1 MRKLATS
8 LACEFA
14 IDDTSIIDLGCSRGG
29 SLVPII
35 ENVGARNHYIGL
47 EISAPMREAAIRRFS
62 NISDIKVEIRNTDL
76 RHEFPNESSSVV
88 LSILT
93 LQFVPIE
100 YRQQILSKAFNSLV
114 KGGAF
119 ILVEKILGR
128 DSELNDMFVKL
139 YYDTKGENGYTE
151 EQILEKWS
159 KKYKDSIDCDNPKG
173 FSQKNHCQGKKK
185 NSNKIESKEATDSG
199 AVGGG
204 FSPPIGF
211 KPSKFVS
218 DSFKGTPSKGEF
230 KEGASSASSGSYETP
245 AAWAKSTNK
254 KDWRGR
260 SKTQIPGGAFVQV
273 NKKCKTFPYCNQ
285 GDIKALNISKN
296 EAVKEAIKNISKKY
310 NLSESVIVSILEHEY
325 EVLSKRGK

>member
-1 MRKLATS
+1 MKIIEQTNKNLN
-8 LACEFA
+8 
-14 IDDTSIIDLGCSRGG
+14 SIIMKAFSDSGTFQKPESMTAISQEMTNLKK
-29 SLVPII
+29 
-35 ENVGARNHYIGL
+35 EETKEE
-47 EISAPMREAAIRRFS
+47 EIIRRK
-62 NISDIKVEIRNTDL
+62 IKKSDITN
-76 RHEFPNESSSVV
+76 
-88 LSILT
+88 
-93 LQFVPIE
+93 
-100 YRQQILSKAFNSLV
+100 ILSNK
-114 KGGAF
+114 
-119 ILVEKILGR
+119 KI
-128 DSELNDMFVKL
+128 KL
-139 YYDTKGENGYTE
+139 DKPITKIFTTTK

-204 FSPPIGF
+204 FSPSIGF

-273 NKKCKTFPYCNQ
+273 KKKCKTFPYCNQ
-285 GDIKALNISKN
+285 GDINALKITKPNKKIKS
-296 EAVKEAIKNISKKY
+296 EQIIKE
-310 NLSESVIVSILEHEY
+310 
-325 EVLSKRGK
+325 LSKEHNIDEKLIKKLITLESRNKK

>member
-1 MRKLATS
+1 MVALLHKILKPGEDFLTFVGSTVNKVYESTLAK
-8 LACEFA
+8 
-14 IDDTSIIDLGCSRGG
+14 I
-29 SLVPII
+29 P
-35 ENVGARNHYIGL
+35 
-47 EISAPMREAAIRRFS
+47 
-62 NISDIKVEIRNTDL
+62 
-76 RHEFPNESSSVV
+76 
-88 LSILT
+88 
-93 LQFVPIE
+93 FVP
-100 YRQQILSKAFNSLV
+100 QAKTF
-114 KGGAF
+114 
-119 ILVEKILGR
+119 VEKNKIKLPIG
-128 DSELNDMFVKL
+128 KL
-139 YYDTKGENGYTE
+139 YSIGNTKSKQISEITTKKD
-151 EQILEKWS
+151 ILEKWS

-260 SKTQIPGGAFVQV
+260 SKTQIPGGTFVQV
-273 NKKCKTFPYCNQ
+273 KKKCKTFPYCNQ
-285 GDIKALNISKN
+285 GDINALKITKPNKKIKS
-296 EAVKEAIKNISKKY
+296 EQIIKE
-310 NLSESVIVSILEHEY
+310 
-325 EVLSKRGK
+325 LSKEHNIDEKLIKKLITLESRNKK